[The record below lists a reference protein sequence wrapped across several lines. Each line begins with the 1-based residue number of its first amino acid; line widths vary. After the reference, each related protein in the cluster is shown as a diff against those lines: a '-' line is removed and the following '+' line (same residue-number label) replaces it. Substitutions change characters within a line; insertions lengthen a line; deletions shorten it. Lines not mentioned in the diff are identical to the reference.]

1 MRVLF
6 AGTPDIAVPA
16 LRRAAAA
23 VTVCGVL
30 TNPDRVRARG
40 AKVLPS
46 PVKAAAEELGIPV
59 IQPERLLAE
68 ARAQAA
74 SLNPD
79 LLVTYA
85 YGRIFGPKFLSL
97 FPMGG
102 INVHPSLLPELR
114 GSSPIQS
121 AILYGLKRTGITVQ
135 QIVLET
141 DSGGILLQEP
151 VDLDGTET
159 TESLT
164 PVMAERGAQLLAEV
178 LQMLEKGTAAVR
190 GQDHRAATYCR
201 KIEKGDR
208 FIDWNKSAELLSRE
222 VRAFYP
228 WPKAAAG
235 WDGRTLMV
243 TYALPVPDKAVGLAG
258 CTRPKPG
265 TVLSLPHAEG
275 IPVVC
280 GDGVLLLKRLQ
291 LEAKK
296 ELDYIAFR
304 NGNPDITSA
313 RLS

>member
-16 LRRAAAA
+16 LHRAAA
-23 VTVCGVL
+23 VSTVCGVL

-46 PVKAAAEELGIPV
+46 PVKAAAEKLGIPV

-68 ARAQAA
+68 ARTQAA
-74 SLNPD
+74 ALSPD

-85 YGRIFGPKFLSL
+85 YGTIFGPKFLSL

-121 AILYGLKRTGITVQ
+121 AILNGLKRTGITVQ

-151 VDLDGTET
+151 VELDGTET

-164 PVMAERGAQLLAEV
+164 PVMAERGAQLLAEA
-178 LQMLEKGTAAVR
+178 LHMLEKGTAAVR
-190 GQDHRAATYCR
+190 EQDHGAATYCR
-201 KIEKGDR
+201 KIEKSDR
-208 FIDWNKSAELLSRE
+208 FMDWNKSAEQLSRE
-222 VRAFYP
+222 IRAFYP
-228 WPKAAAG
+228 WPKSAAG
-235 WDGRTLMV
+235 WGGRMLMV
-243 TYALPVPDKAVGLAG
+243 TYALPVSDEDVGISGLP
-258 CTRPKPG
+258 RPVPG
-265 TVLSLPHAEG
+265 TVLSLPHVQG

-280 GDGVLLLKRLQ
+280 GEGVLLLKRLQ
-291 LEAKK
+291 LEAKR

-304 NGNPDITSA
+304 NGNPDIASA
-313 RLS
+313 LLS